1 MELRCSANPTSDVW
15 TRVRMEIHKLTE
27 AEALLGPCRVDP
39 ETAGI
44 RPRLLSPTV
53 YHIRKTHRE

>member
-27 AEALLGPCRVDP
+27 AEALLGLCRVDP
-39 ETAGI
+39 ETV
-44 RPRLLSPTV
+44 RYLPPLTEPHCVPRTENTL
-53 YHIRKTHRE
+53 